1 MKLKINKIALSV
13 LAMLMCVSVALKA
26 EVSREHRAIWVSAFL
41 GNNWPTQALTAVNAE
56 DQKTL
61 LVSRFNS
68 FKSQGI
74 NVLYYHVRANCD
86 AMYESSY
93 EPWSKHV
100 SGERGTA
107 PAFDPFAYLVEQAH
121 VYGIEVYAWVN
132 PYRYHYDINGSNG
145 DHPLNYEV
153 SHPEWLINGK
163 SLNRVLNPA
172 IEEVKQRVVD
182 VCKEIITKYDVDGLV
197 FDDYFYPQGGM
208 YENSSAPDYSH
219 YQASGTSMSI
229 ADWRR
234 ANVNEMV
241 SRVHKM
247 VKETKP
253 YVCFGISPAGRYDS
267 PTVATY
273 GLPSAPYG
281 DMNYAALY
289 CDPLAWMDEGTVD
302 FISPQIY
309 WPNMFASLLN
319 WWKSAAYK
327 FNRHIY
333 FSTSFEYVTDAET
346 LIQQVLTN
354 RDCCYQDAAGIVF
367 FQYDQ
372 FVNYTSSYNGSQKT
386 YGAIFKDAVF
396 QTKALTPIRVWDNKK
411 NPMMVSNISFDGAK
425 LTWDAISG
433 MRYTV
438 YAVPENITD
447 AEFSC
452 QREYLLGIKYSNYYN
467 IPSNKRTGY
476 RYAVAVYDRYGNEY
490 SPLFM
495 GSSQK
500 SITAATLTA
509 PINGAKTTPMFSFKW
524 NGQGTKYLVEVA
536 KDASFTNM
544 IGSFETTTN
553 SLSSTLLPELISGNT
568 YYWRV
573 ISIAPNALETTSA
586 STSFVAG
593 ENMKITYPSNGAVDV
608 SLTPNITWEGAD
620 ADVDYLLEIATNADF
635 APLSMVYTAK
645 TTSISHQIP
654 ANILSGYR
662 VYYAR
667 VTATS
672 GDITAIGEVCQFRT
686 VEPTNVSAPV
696 FVRPNANGITLYSNE
711 RIKIT
716 PWSAGLLKVNVEVS
730 TSASFPTGRGGKIT
744 TSLTGYA
751 TETAELG
758 SGTTGGWSS
767 SLSNGKTYYVRARGE
782 YSTSSGTKYTDW
794 STVMNFVYSSEA
806 GIDDVTTDKAEVY
819 VTREGVLVLSGNVSQ
834 VGIYSISGQLIASA
848 VAESTYDLSGL
859 ANGAYII
866 VVSDGV
872 EFKTI
877 KYVK

>member
-1 MKLKINKIALSV
+1 MKIRINKIALSL
-13 LAMLMCVSVALKA
+13 LAMLMCASVALKA

-41 GNNWPTQALTAVNAE
+41 SNNWPTAALTTSNAE
-56 DQKTL
+56 TQKTTL
-61 LVSRFNS
+61 RNRLSA

-93 EPWSKHV
+93 EPWSRNV
-100 SGERGTA
+100 SGTRGTA

-132 PYRYHYDINGSNG
+132 PYRYHADIDGSYG
-145 DHPLNYEV
+145 SHELNYET

-163 SLNRVLNPA
+163 SSNRVLNPA
-172 IEEVKQRVVD
+172 IEGVKQRVVD
-182 VCKEIITKYDVDGLV
+182 VCKEIITKYDVDGLI

-241 SRVHKM
+241 RRVHKM
-247 VKETKP
+247 VQETKP

-267 PTVATY
+267 PTVSSY
-273 GLPSAPYG
+273 GLPAGPHG

-289 CDPLAWMDEGTVD
+289 CDPLAWMNEGTVD

-309 WPNMFASLLN
+309 WPSMFSSLLE
-319 WWKSAAYK
+319 WWKNAAYTL
-327 FNRHIY
+327 NRHIY
-333 FSTSFEYVTDAET
+333 FSTSLSGYDADT
-346 LIQQVLTN
+346 FIQEILTN
-354 RDCCYQDAAGIVF
+354 RDYCYENAAGIAF
-367 FQYDQ
+367 FEYNQ
-372 FVNYTSSYNGSQKT
+372 FVNSTSSYNGSQKT

-396 QTKALTPIRVWDNKK
+396 QTKALTPIRSWNNKK
-411 NPMMVSNISFDGAK
+411 NPVMVSNIKRTDNTLS
-425 LTWDAISG
+425 WDAISG
-433 MRYTV
+433 MRYTI

-452 QREYLLGIKYSNYYN
+452 QREYLVGVKYTNSCN
-467 IPSNKRTGY
+467 IPSDKALGY

-495 GSSQK
+495 GASQK
-500 SITAATLTA
+500 TISAATLTS
-509 PINGAKTTPMFSFKW
+509 PINGAKTTAMFSFKW

-544 IGSFETTTN
+544 VGTFETTTN
-553 SLSSTLLPELISGNT
+553 TLSSTVLPELTTGET

-586 STSFVAG
+586 TTSFVAG
-593 ENMKITYPSNGAVDV
+593 ANMKINSPANGDVDV
-608 SLTPNITWEGAD
+608 SLTPNIVWEGAD
-620 ADVDYLLEIATNADF
+620 TNVNYLLEIATSSEF
-635 APLSMVYTAK
+635 TPLSKVYTAT
-645 TTSISHQIP
+645 TTSTSHQIP
-654 ANILSGYR
+654 AATLSGYT

-667 VTATS
+667 VTAVS
-672 GDITAIGEVCQFRT
+672 GDVTAVGEVCQFRT
-686 VEPTNVSAPV
+686 VEPSNVSAPV
-696 FVRPNANGITLYSNE
+696 FVRPNVNGVTLYSNE
-711 RIKIT
+711 TLKFQT
-716 PWSAGLLKVNVEVS
+716 WSTGLLKVNIEVATS
-730 TSASFPTGRGGKIT
+730 TSFPARSKIT
-744 TSLTGYA
+744 NSLTGYA

-758 SGTTGGWSS
+758 SGTTGGWSKA
-767 SLSNGKTYYVRARGE
+767 LSDGTKYYVRARGE
-782 YSTSSGTKYTDW
+782 YNTSSGTKYTDW

-806 GIDDVTTDKAEVY
+806 GIDDVTTDKAEEY
-819 VTREGVLVLSGNVSQ
+819 ITADGTLVLAGTAKI
-834 VGIYSISGQLIASA
+834 GIYAISGQLVGSA

-866 VVSDGV
+866 VISDGTQ
-872 EFKTI
+872 FKTI

>member
-1 MKLKINKIALSV
+1 MKLRINKVALSII
-13 LAMLMCVSVALKA
+13 AMMLYGIFAVKA
-26 EVSREHRAIWVSAFL
+26 EISREHRAIWVSPFL
-41 GNNWPTQALTAVNAE
+41 SNNWPTTALTTTNAE
-56 DQKTL
+56 TQKKALRTNL
-61 LVSRFNS
+61 NL

-93 EPWSKHV
+93 EPWSRNV
-100 SGERGTA
+100 SGTRGVA

-132 PYRYHYDINGSNG
+132 PYRYHANVNGSNG

-163 SLNRVLNPA
+163 SSNRVLNPA

-208 YENSSAPDYSH
+208 YETSSASDYSH
-219 YQASGTSMSI
+219 YQASGTSLSI

-247 VKETKP
+247 VQETKP

-267 PTVATY
+267 PTVASY
-273 GLPSAPYG
+273 GLPAAPHG

-289 CDPLAWMDEGTVD
+289 CDPLAWMDQGTVD

-309 WPNMFASLLN
+309 WPSMYSSLLD
-319 WWKSAAYK
+319 WWKTAAYR

-333 FSTSFEYVTDAET
+333 FSTSLSGYDADT
-346 LIQQVLTN
+346 FIQEVLTN
-354 RDCCYQDAAGIVF
+354 RDYCYQDAAGIVF
-367 FQYDQ
+367 FEYNQ
-372 FVNYTSSYNGSQKT
+372 FVNSTSLYNSSYKT
-386 YGAIFKDAVF
+386 FGAIFKDAVF
-396 QTKALTPIRVWDNKK
+396 QTKALTPIRTWNNKK
-411 NPMMVSNISFDGAK
+411 NPVMVSNITLNGTT

-433 MRYTV
+433 VRYTI
-438 YAVPENITD
+438 YAVPESITD

-452 QREYLLGIKYSNYYN
+452 QREYLVGIKYTNSCN
-467 IPSNKRTGY
+467 IPSDKTSGY

-495 GSSQK
+495 GATKKTIS
-500 SITAATLTA
+500 AATLTS
-509 PINGAKTTPMFSFKW
+509 PVNGAKTTAMFSFKW

-536 KDASFTNM
+536 KDASFNNM
-544 IGSFETTTN
+544 VGSFETTTN
-553 SLSSTLLPELISGNT
+553 SLSSTLLPELTSGDT

-573 ISIAPNALETTSA
+573 VSIAPNALQTTSA
-586 STSFVAG
+586 ATSFVAG
-593 ENMKITYPSNGAVDV
+593 ANLKINSPVTGSVDV
-608 SLTPNITWEGAD
+608 SLTPNIVWEGAET
-620 ADVDYLLEIATNADF
+620 DVNYLLEIATSKDF
-635 APLSMVYTAK
+635 APLSKVYTAQ
-645 TTSISHQIP
+645 TTKISHQVP
-654 ANILSGYR
+654 AATLAGYT

-667 VTATS
+667 VTATA
-672 GDITAIGEVCQFRT
+672 GDATAVGEVSQFRT
-686 VEPTNVSAPV
+686 VEPTNVSAPE
-696 FVRPNANGITLYSNE
+696 FVRPNANGVTLYSNQTLKFKTWSTGLSKVNIE
-711 RIKIT
+711 VATASNFPARSKIT
-716 PWSAGLLKVNVEVS
+716 N
-730 TSASFPTGRGGKIT
+730 
-744 TSLTGYA
+744 SLTGYA

-758 SGTTGGWSS
+758 SGTTGGWSKA
-767 SLSNGKTYYVRARGE
+767 LADGKTYYVRARGE
-782 YSTSSGTKYTDW
+782 YNTSSGTKYTDW

-819 VTREGVLVLSGNVSQ
+819 VTIDDVLVLSGKPSQ
-834 VGIYSISGQLIASA
+834 VGIYSISGQLVAS
-848 VAESTYDLSGL
+848 VYAESTYDLSGL
-859 ANGAYII
+859 AHGAYII

>member
-1 MKLKINKIALSV
+1 MRFKINRITLSV
-13 LAMLMCVSVALKA
+13 IAMLLCGVFAVKA
-26 EVSREHRAIWVSAFL
+26 EVSREHRAIWMSAFL
-41 GNNWPTQALTAVNAE
+41 SNNWPSAALTANNAE
-56 DQKTL
+56 AQKNA
-61 LVSRFNS
+61 LVSSLNN
-68 FKSQGI
+68 FKSQGV

-93 EPWSKHV
+93 EPWSKNV
-100 SGERGTA
+100 SGTRGTA

-132 PYRYHYDINGSNG
+132 PYRYHAYVDGSYG
-145 DHPLNYEV
+145 THELNYET

-163 SLNRVLNPA
+163 SSNRVLNPA

-182 VCKEIITKYDVDGLV
+182 VCKEIITKYDVDGLI

-219 YQASGTSMSI
+219 YQASGTSLSI

-247 VKETKP
+247 VQETKP

-267 PTVATY
+267 PTVSSY
-273 GLPSAPYG
+273 GLPAAPQG

-289 CDPLAWMDEGTVD
+289 CDPLAWMDQGTVD

-309 WPNMFASLLN
+309 WPNMFTSLLD
-319 WWKSAAYK
+319 WWKTAAYR
-327 FNRHIY
+327 FDRHIY
-333 FSTSFEYVTDAET
+333 FSTSFQYITEAET

-354 RDCCYQDAAGIVF
+354 REYCQQDIAGIAF
-367 FQYDQ
+367 FEYNQ
-372 FVNYTSSYNGSQKT
+372 FVNSTSYYNSTNQT
-386 YGAIFKDAVF
+386 YGAILKNAVF
-396 QTKALTPIRVWDNKK
+396 QTKALTPIRSWNNKK
-411 NPMMVSNISFDGAK
+411 NPMMVSNISFDGTK

-433 MRYTV
+433 MRYTI

-495 GSSQK
+495 GSSK
-500 SITAATLTA
+500 RTISAATLTT
-509 PINGAKTTPMFSFKW
+509 PINGAKTTPMFNFKW

-536 KDASFTNM
+536 KDASFNNM
-544 IGSFETTTN
+544 VGTYETATN
-553 SLSSTLLPELISGNT
+553 SLSSTLLPKLTTGNT

-573 ISIAPNALETTSA
+573 ISIAPNALETIST

-593 ENMKITYPSNGAVDV
+593 ENMKITSPSNGAVDV
-608 SLTPNITWEGAD
+608 SLTPTITWEGAD
-620 ADVDYLLEIATNADF
+620 SDVDYLLEITTSADF
-635 APLSMVYTAK
+635 APLSVIYTAK
-645 TTSISHQIP
+645 TTSTSHKIP
-654 ANILSGYR
+654 ANTLSGYR

-672 GDITAIGEVCQFRT
+672 GDITAVGEVCQFRT
-686 VEPTNVSAPV
+686 VEPTNVSTPV
-696 FVRPNANGITLYSNE
+696 FVCPNANGVTLYSNQT
-711 RIKIT
+711 IKIK
-716 PWSAGLLKVNVEVS
+716 PWSTGLLKVNIEVA
-730 TSASFPTGRGGKIT
+730 TASNFQSRNKIT
-744 TSLTGYA
+744 NSLTGYA

-758 SGTTGGWSS
+758 SGTTGGWSKA
-767 SLSNGKTYYVRARGE
+767 LTDGKTYYVRARGE
-782 YSTSSGTKYTDW
+782 YTTSSGTKYTDW

-819 VTREGVLVLSGNVSQ
+819 VTIDDVLVLSGKPSQ
-834 VGIYSISGQLIASA
+834 VGIYSISGQLVAS
-848 VAESTYDLSGL
+848 VYAESTYDLSGL
-859 ANGAYII
+859 AHGAYII

>member
-1 MKLKINKIALSV
+1 
-13 LAMLMCVSVALKA
+13 MLCGIFAVKA
-26 EVSREHRAIWVSAFL
+26 EISREHRAIWVSPFL
-41 GNNWPTQALTAVNAE
+41 SNNWPTAALTTANAE
-56 DQKTL
+56 TQKKALRTNL
-61 LVSRFNS
+61 NL

-93 EPWSKHV
+93 EPWSRNV
-100 SGERGTA
+100 SGTRGVA

-132 PYRYHYDINGSNG
+132 PYRYHANVNGSNG

-163 SLNRVLNPA
+163 SSNRVLNPA

-219 YQASGTSMSI
+219 YQASGTSLSI

-247 VKETKP
+247 VQETKP

-267 PTVATY
+267 PTVASY
-273 GLPSAPYG
+273 GLPAAPHG

-289 CDPLAWMDEGTVD
+289 CDPLAWMDQGTVD

-309 WPNMFASLLN
+309 WPNMFSSLLD
-319 WWKSAAYK
+319 WWKTAAYR

-333 FSTSFEYVTDAET
+333 FSTSLSGYDADT
-346 LIQQVLTN
+346 FIQEVLTN
-354 RDCCYQDAAGIVF
+354 RDYCYQDAAGIVF
-367 FQYDQ
+367 FEYNQ
-372 FVNYTSSYNGSQKT
+372 FVNSTSLYNSSYKT
-386 YGAIFKDAVF
+386 FGAIFKDAVF
-396 QTKALTPIRVWDNKK
+396 QTKALTPIRTWNNKK
-411 NPMMVSNISFDGAK
+411 NPVMVSNITLNGTT

-433 MRYTV
+433 ARYTI
-438 YAVPENITD
+438 YAVPESITD

-452 QREYLLGIKYSNYYN
+452 QREYLVGIKYTNSCN
-467 IPSNKRTGY
+467 IPSDKTSGY

-495 GSSQK
+495 GATKKTIS
-500 SITAATLTA
+500 AATLTT
-509 PINGAKTTPMFSFKW
+509 PINGAKTTAMFSFKW

-536 KDASFTNM
+536 KDASFNNM
-544 IGSFETTTN
+544 VGSFETTTN
-553 SLSSTLLPELISGNT
+553 SLSSTLLPELTSGDT

-573 ISIAPNALETTSA
+573 VSIAPNALQTTSA
-586 STSFVAG
+586 ATSFVAG
-593 ENMKITYPSNGAVDV
+593 ANLKINSPVTGSVDV
-608 SLTPNITWEGAD
+608 SLTPNIVWEGAET
-620 ADVDYLLEIATNADF
+620 DVNYLLEIATSKDF
-635 APLSMVYTAK
+635 APLSKVYTAQ
-645 TTSISHQIP
+645 TTKISHQVP
-654 ANILSGYR
+654 AATLSGYT

-667 VTATS
+667 VTATA
-672 GDITAIGEVCQFRT
+672 GDATAVGEVSQFRT
-686 VEPTNVSAPV
+686 VEPTNVSAPE
-696 FVRPNANGITLYSNE
+696 FVRPNANGVTLYSNQTLKFKTWSTGLSKVNIE
-711 RIKIT
+711 VATASNFPARSKIT
-716 PWSAGLLKVNVEVS
+716 N
-730 TSASFPTGRGGKIT
+730 
-744 TSLTGYA
+744 SLTGYA

-758 SGTTGGWSS
+758 SGTTGGWSKA
-767 SLSNGKTYYVRARGE
+767 LTDGKTYYVRARGE
-782 YSTSSGTKYTDW
+782 YNTSSGTKYTDW

-819 VTREGVLVLSGNVSQ
+819 VTIDDVLVLSGKPSQ
-834 VGIYSISGQLIASA
+834 VGIYSISGQLVAS
-848 VAESTYDLSGL
+848 VYAESTYDLSGL
-859 ANGAYII
+859 AHGAYII

>member
-1 MKLKINKIALSV
+1 MRFKINKITLSV
-13 LAMLMCVSVALKA
+13 IAMLLCGICAVKA
-26 EVSREHRAIWVSAFL
+26 EVSREHRAIWMSAYL
-41 GNNWPTQALTAVNAE
+41 SNNWPTAALTASNAE
-56 DQKTL
+56 AQKKA
-61 LVSRFNS
+61 LVSNLNS
-68 FKSQGI
+68 FKSQGV
-74 NVLYYHVRANCD
+74 NVLYYHVRVNCD
-86 AMYESSY
+86 ALYESSY
-93 EPWSKHV
+93 EPWSKNV
-100 SGERGTA
+100 SGTRGTA
-107 PAFDPFAYLVEQAH
+107 PVFDPFAYLVEQAH

-132 PYRYHYDINGSNG
+132 PYRYHESVNGSYG
-145 DHPLNYEV
+145 SHELNYET
-153 SHPEWLINGK
+153 SHPEWLINGISK
-163 SLNRVLNPA
+163 NRVLNPA
-172 IEEVKQRVVD
+172 IEGVKQRVVD

-273 GLPSAPYG
+273 GLPAAPHG

-309 WPNMFASLLN
+309 WPNMFSSLLD
-319 WWKSAAYK
+319 WWKDAAYR

-333 FSTSFEYVTDAET
+333 FSTSLSSYDADTFVQE
-346 LIQQVLTN
+346 ILTN
-354 RDCCYQDAAGIVF
+354 RDYCYENAAGIVF
-367 FQYDQ
+367 FEYNQ
-372 FVNYTSSYNGSQKT
+372 FVNSTSSYNGSSKT
-386 YGAIFKDAVF
+386 FGSIFKDAVF
-396 QTKALTPIRVWDNKK
+396 QTKALTPIRVWNNQK
-411 NPMMVSNISFDGAK
+411 NPVMVSNISFDGAQ

-452 QREYLLGIKYSNYYN
+452 QREYLLGIKYTNYYN

-495 GSSQK
+495 GASKKTIS
-500 SITAATLTA
+500 AATLTA
-509 PINGAKTTPMFSFKW
+509 PINGAKTTAMFNFKW
-524 NGQGTKYLVEVA
+524 TGQGTKYMVEVA
-536 KDASFTNM
+536 KDASFKNM
-544 IGSFETTTN
+544 IGTFETTTN
-553 SLSSTLLPELISGNT
+553 SLSSTLLPELTSGDT

-573 ISIAPNALETTSA
+573 VSIAPNALETTSA

-593 ENMKITYPSNGAVDV
+593 ANLKINSPTNGAVNV
-608 SLTPNITWEGAD
+608 SLTPNIVWEGAETN
-620 ADVDYLLEIATNADF
+620 VNYLLEIATSKDF
-635 APLSMVYTAK
+635 SPLSKVYTAT
-645 TTSISHQIP
+645 TTSTSHQVP
-654 ANILSGYR
+654 AATLAGYT

-667 VTATS
+667 VTAS
-672 GDITAIGEVCQFRT
+672 ANDATAVGEVCQFRT
-686 VEPTNVSAPV
+686 VEPTSVSAPV
-696 FVRPNANGITLYSNE
+696 FVTPNANGVTLHSNE
-711 RIKIT
+711 TLKFKTWSTGLSKVNIEVATSTSFPARSKIT
-716 PWSAGLLKVNVEVS
+716 N
-730 TSASFPTGRGGKIT
+730 
-744 TSLTGYA
+744 SLTGYA

-758 SGTTGGWSS
+758 SGTTGGWSKA
-767 SLSNGKTYYVRARGE
+767 LSNGTKYYVRARGE
-782 YSTSSGTKYTDW
+782 YNTSSGTKYTDW

-806 GIDDVTTDKAEVY
+806 GIDDVTTDKAEIY
-819 VTREGVLVLSGNVSQ
+819 VTTAGVLVLSGNASQ
-834 VGIYSISGQLIASA
+834 VGVYSISGQLVVSTI
-848 VAESTYDLSGL
+848 AESTYDLSGL

-866 VVSDGV
+866 VVSDGAQ
-872 EFKTI
+872 FKTI

>member
-1 MKLKINKIALSV
+1 MRFKINRITLSV
-13 LAMLMCVSVALKA
+13 IAMLLCGIFAVKA
-26 EVSREHRAIWVSAFL
+26 EVSREHRAIWMSAFL
-41 GNNWPTQALTAVNAE
+41 SNNWPTASLTTSNAE
-56 DQKTL
+56 AQKKA
-61 LVSRFNS
+61 LVSSLNS
-68 FKSQGI
+68 FKSQGV
-74 NVLYYHVRANCD
+74 NALYYHVRANCD

-93 EPWSKHV
+93 EPWSRNV
-100 SGERGTA
+100 SGTRGTA

-132 PYRYHYDINGSNG
+132 PYRYHNDINGSNG

-163 SLNRVLNPA
+163 SSNRVLNPA

-219 YQASGTSMSI
+219 YQASGTSLSI

-273 GLPSAPYG
+273 GLPSAPHG

-309 WPNMFASLLN
+309 WPSMFSSLLD
-319 WWKSAAYK
+319 WWKDAAYR

-333 FSTSFEYVTDAET
+333 FSTSLSGYDADT
-346 LIQQVLTN
+346 FIQEILTN
-354 RDCCYQDAAGIVF
+354 RDYCYENAAGIVF
-367 FQYDQ
+367 FEYNQ
-372 FVNYTSSYNGSQKT
+372 FVNSTSYYNSMNQTFGT
-386 YGAIFKDAVF
+386 IFKNAVF
-396 QTKALTPIRVWDNKK
+396 QTKALTPIRVWNNKK
-411 NPMMVSNISFDGAK
+411 NPVMVSNISFDGAK

-452 QREYLLGIKYSNYYN
+452 QREYLLGIKYTNYYN

-495 GSSQK
+495 GASQK
-500 SITAATLTA
+500 TISAATLTA
-509 PINGAKTTPMFSFKW
+509 PINGAKTTAMFNFKW
-524 NGQGTKYLVEVA
+524 TGQGTKYLVEVA
-536 KDASFTNM
+536 KDASFNNM
-544 IGSFETTTN
+544 VGTYETATN
-553 SLSSTLLPELISGNT
+553 SLSSTLLPELTSGDT

-573 ISIAPNALETTSA
+573 VSIAPNALETTSA
-586 STSFVAG
+586 ATSFVAG
-593 ENMKITYPSNGAVDV
+593 ANLKINSPANGAVDV
-608 SLTPNITWEGAD
+608 SLTPNIVWEGAETN
-620 ADVDYLLEIATNADF
+620 VNYLLEIATSKDF
-635 APLSMVYTAK
+635 TPLSKIYTAT
-645 TTSISHQIP
+645 TTSVSHQVP
-654 ANILSGYR
+654 TATLAGYT

-667 VTATS
+667 VTATAN
-672 GDITAIGEVCQFRT
+672 DATAVGEVCQFRT
-686 VEPTNVSAPV
+686 VEPTNVSVPV
-696 FVRPNANGITLYSNE
+696 FVTPNANGVTLHSNE
-711 RIKIT
+711 TLKFKTWSTGLSKVNIEVATSTSFPARSKIT
-716 PWSAGLLKVNVEVS
+716 N
-730 TSASFPTGRGGKIT
+730 
-744 TSLTGYA
+744 SLTGYA

-758 SGTTGGWSS
+758 SGTTGGWSK
-767 SLSNGKTYYVRARGE
+767 SLSNGTKYYVRARGE
-782 YSTSSGTKYTDW
+782 YNTSSGTKYTDW

-806 GIDDVTTDKAEVY
+806 GIDDVTTDKAEIY
-819 VTREGVLVLSGNVSQ
+819 VTTAGVLVLSGNASQ
-834 VGIYSISGQLIASA
+834 VGVYSISGQLVVSA
-848 VAESTYDLSGL
+848 IAESTYDLSGL

-872 EFKTI
+872 QFKTI

>member
-1 MKLKINKIALSV
+1 MRFKINKITLSV
-13 LAMLMCVSVALKA
+13 IAMLLCGICAVKA
-26 EVSREHRAIWVSAFL
+26 EVSREHRAIWMSAYL
-41 GNNWPTQALTAVNAE
+41 SNNWPTAALTASNAE
-56 DQKTL
+56 AQKKA
-61 LVSRFNS
+61 LVSNLNS
-68 FKSQGI
+68 FKSQGV
-74 NVLYYHVRANCD
+74 NVLYYHVRVNCD
-86 AMYESSY
+86 ALYESSY
-93 EPWSKHV
+93 EPWSKNV
-100 SGERGTA
+100 SGTRGTA
-107 PAFDPFAYLVEQAH
+107 PVFDPFAYLVEQAH

-132 PYRYHYDINGSNG
+132 PYRYHESVNGSYG
-145 DHPLNYEV
+145 SHELNYET
-153 SHPEWLINGK
+153 SHPEWLINGISK
-163 SLNRVLNPA
+163 NRVLNPA
-172 IEEVKQRVVD
+172 IEGVKQRVVD

-273 GLPSAPYG
+273 GLPAAPHG

-309 WPNMFASLLN
+309 WPNMFSSLLD
-319 WWKSAAYK
+319 WWKDAAYR

-333 FSTSFEYVTDAET
+333 FSTSLSSYDADTFVQE
-346 LIQQVLTN
+346 ILTN
-354 RDCCYQDAAGIVF
+354 RDYCYENAAGIVF
-367 FQYDQ
+367 FEYNQ
-372 FVNYTSSYNGSQKT
+372 FVNSTSSYNGSSKT
-386 YGAIFKDAVF
+386 FGSIFKDAVF
-396 QTKALTPIRVWDNKK
+396 QTKALTPIRVWNNQK
-411 NPMMVSNISFDGAK
+411 NPVMVSNISFDGAQ

-452 QREYLLGIKYSNYYN
+452 QREYLLGIKYTNYYN

-495 GSSQK
+495 GASKKTIS
-500 SITAATLTA
+500 AATLTA
-509 PINGAKTTPMFSFKW
+509 PINGAKTTAMFNFKW
-524 NGQGTKYLVEVA
+524 TGQGTKYMVEVA
-536 KDASFTNM
+536 KDASFKNM
-544 IGSFETTTN
+544 IGTFETTTN
-553 SLSSTLLPELISGNT
+553 SLSSTLLPELTSGDT

-573 ISIAPNALETTSA
+573 VSIAPNALETTSA

-593 ENMKITYPSNGAVDV
+593 ANLKINSPTNGAVNV
-608 SLTPNITWEGAD
+608 SLTPNIVWEGAETN
-620 ADVDYLLEIATNADF
+620 VNYLLEIATSKDF
-635 APLSMVYTAK
+635 SPLSKVYTAT
-645 TTSISHQIP
+645 TTSTSHQVP
-654 ANILSGYR
+654 AATLAGYT

-667 VTATS
+667 VTAS
-672 GDITAIGEVCQFRT
+672 ANDATAVGEVCQFRT
-686 VEPTNVSAPV
+686 VEPTSVSAPV
-696 FVRPNANGITLYSNE
+696 FVTPNANGVTLHSNE
-711 RIKIT
+711 TLKFKTWSTGLSKVNIEVATSTSFPARSKIT
-716 PWSAGLLKVNVEVS
+716 N
-730 TSASFPTGRGGKIT
+730 
-744 TSLTGYA
+744 SLTGYA

-758 SGTTGGWSS
+758 SGTTGGWSKA
-767 SLSNGKTYYVRARGE
+767 LSNGTKYYVRARGE
-782 YSTSSGTKYTDW
+782 YNTNSGTKYTDW

-806 GIDDVTTDKAEVY
+806 GIDDVTTDKAEIY
-819 VTREGVLVLSGNVSQ
+819 VTTAGVLVLSGNASQ
-834 VGIYSISGQLIASA
+834 VGVYSISGQLVVSTI
-848 VAESTYDLSGL
+848 AESTYDLSGL

-866 VVSDGV
+866 VVSDGAQ
-872 EFKTI
+872 FKTI

>member
-1 MKLKINKIALSV
+1 MKLRINKVALSIMV
-13 LAMLMCVSVALKA
+13 MMLCGIFAVKA
-26 EVSREHRAIWVSAFL
+26 EISREHRAIWVSPFL
-41 GNNWPTQALTAVNAE
+41 GNNWPTTALTTTNAE
-56 DQKTL
+56 TQKKALRTNL
-61 LVSRFNS
+61 NL

-93 EPWSKHV
+93 EPWSRNV
-100 SGERGTA
+100 SGTRGAA

-132 PYRYHYDINGSNG
+132 PYRYHNDMNGSNG

-163 SLNRVLNPA
+163 SSNRVLNPA

-219 YQASGTSMSI
+219 YQASGTSLSI

-247 VKETKP
+247 VQETKP

-267 PTVATY
+267 PTVASY
-273 GLPSAPYG
+273 GLPAAPHG

-289 CDPLAWMDEGTVD
+289 CDPLAWMDQGTVD

-309 WPNMFASLLN
+309 WPSMFSSLLD
-319 WWKSAAYK
+319 WWKTAAYR

-333 FSTSFEYVTDAET
+333 FSTSLSGYDADT
-346 LIQQVLTN
+346 FIQEVLTN
-354 RDCCYQDAAGIVF
+354 RDYCYQDAAGIVF
-367 FQYDQ
+367 FEYNQ
-372 FVNYTSSYNGSQKT
+372 FVNSTSLYNSSYKT
-386 YGAIFKDAVF
+386 FGAIFKDAVF
-396 QTKALTPIRVWDNKK
+396 QTKALTPIRTWNNKK
-411 NPMMVSNISFDGAK
+411 NPVMVSNITLNGTT

-433 MRYTV
+433 ARYTI
-438 YAVPENITD
+438 YAVPESITD

-452 QREYLLGIKYSNYYN
+452 QREYLVGIKYTNSCN
-467 IPSNKRTGY
+467 IPSDKTSGY

-495 GSSQK
+495 GATKKTIS
-500 SITAATLTA
+500 AATLTT
-509 PINGAKTTPMFSFKW
+509 PINGAKTTAMFSFKW

-536 KDASFTNM
+536 KDASFNNM
-544 IGSFETTTN
+544 VGSFETTTN
-553 SLSSTLLPELISGNT
+553 SLSSTLLPELTSGDT

-573 ISIAPNALETTSA
+573 VSIAPNALQTTSVA
-586 STSFVAG
+586 TSFVAG
-593 ENMKITYPSNGAVDV
+593 ANLKINSPANGAVDV
-608 SLTPNITWEGAD
+608 SLTPNIVWEGAET
-620 ADVDYLLEIATNADF
+620 DVNYLLEIATSKDF
-635 APLSMVYTAK
+635 APLSKVYTVQ
-645 TTSISHQIP
+645 TTKISHQVP
-654 ANILSGYR
+654 AATLAGYT

-667 VTATS
+667 VTATA
-672 GDITAIGEVCQFRT
+672 GDATAVGEVSQFRT
-686 VEPTNVSAPV
+686 VEPTNVSAPE
-696 FVRPNANGITLYSNE
+696 FVRPNANGVTLYSNQTLKFKTWSTGLSKVNIE
-711 RIKIT
+711 VATASNFPARSKIT
-716 PWSAGLLKVNVEVS
+716 N
-730 TSASFPTGRGGKIT
+730 
-744 TSLTGYA
+744 SLTGYA

-758 SGTTGGWSS
+758 SGTTGGWSKA
-767 SLSNGKTYYVRARGE
+767 LADGKTYYVRARGE
-782 YSTSSGTKYTDW
+782 YNTSSGTKYTDW

-819 VTREGVLVLSGNVSQ
+819 VTIDDVLVLSGKPSQ
-834 VGIYSISGQLIASA
+834 VGIYSISGQLVAS
-848 VAESTYDLSGL
+848 VYAESTYDLSGL
-859 ANGAYII
+859 AHGAYII